1 MQKGH
6 LFFIMGVSGSGKG
19 TLREN
24 LTNAEWANLEFVLS
38 YVTRDMRP
46 WEVSWD
52 KYHFISEESFLSGAK
67 KWDFLEYEW
76 VHKAGYYGT
85 KRDEILDWISDG
97 KILLKEIE
105 TKWLKQIIHSHPEFR
120 KNFTSLFL
128 DVQNEEMV
136 RRYLER
142 HPDGNKSDIHNRLE
156 SSNHEREDA
165 KKYCDYI
172 IDASQSPEKVLSDVL
187 QIMRV

>member
-1 MQKGH
+1 
-6 LFFIMGVSGSGKG
+6 
-19 TLREN
+19 
-24 LTNAEWANLEFVLS
+24 
-38 YVTRDMRP
+38 
-46 WEVSWD
+46 
-52 KYHFISEESFLSGAK
+52 
-67 KWDFLEYEW
+67 
-76 VHKAGYYGT
+76 
-85 KRDEILDWISDG
+85 
-97 KILLKEIE
+97 
-105 TKWLKQIIHSHPEFR
+105 
-120 KNFTSLFL
+120 
-128 DVQNEEMV
+128 MV